1 KSEGFIK
8 VSVTRGGNILGC
20 SIIGY
25 RGGELIQPVVLAM
38 KHGLTLP
45 QIATTTFAYP
55 TMGEGL
61 KRSAMAYQKSRL
73 EGPLGLMLKKCI
85 AWIK

>member
-1 KSEGFIK
+1 
-8 VSVTRGGNILGC
+8 
-20 SIIGY
+20 
-25 RGGELIQPVVLAM
+25 M
-38 KHGLTLP
+38 KQGLTLP